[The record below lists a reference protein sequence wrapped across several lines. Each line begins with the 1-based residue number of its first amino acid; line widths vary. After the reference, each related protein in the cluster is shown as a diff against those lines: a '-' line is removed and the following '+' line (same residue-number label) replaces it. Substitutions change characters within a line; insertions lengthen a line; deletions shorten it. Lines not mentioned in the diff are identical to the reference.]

1 MLNKLVLRFCF
12 VRTHIKQHEEQMSG
26 MLQFT
31 LTHHLC
37 TIIKNCRAPLAR
49 RLVPFG
55 AVAAADVLNLGI
67 TRRDEFLEGI
77 KVFDSHGN
85 EVGQSRLAGARAV
98 SACIAG
104 RIAAAA
110 PILVIPPLV
119 MHRLER
125 AQFYIKRPYLRL
137 PTLIAMLGASIQISV
152 PLCFGIFKQQASV
165 DVVKLESSFHN
176 RVDRFGQPINQVSFN
191 KGI

>member
-1 MLNKLVLRFCF
+1 
-12 VRTHIKQHEEQMSG
+12 MSG

-77 KVFDSHGN
+77 KVFDSHGD
-85 EVGQSRLAGARAV
+85 EVGQSRLAGARGV

-119 MHRLER
+119 MHR
-125 AQFYIKRPYLRL
+125 YIL
-137 PTLIAMLGASIQISV
+137 
-152 PLCFGIFKQQASV
+152 
-165 DVVKLESSFHN
+165 
-176 RVDRFGQPINQVSFN
+176 
-191 KGI
+191 